1 MHTKVKVSC
10 IRNWRECRTNDV
22 HPLGMDELDGPEGA
36 ARVVHFDGTSVRARP
51 DDDSKLRLLSS
62 PSELRSLSSLS
73 CSRPC
78 VFSPPAYKDDEFCVW
93 VSVCAGAGVCKSGK
107 PTGAAV

>member
-1 MHTKVKVSC
+1 
-10 IRNWRECRTNDV
+10 
-22 HPLGMDELDGPEGA
+22 MDELSGPEGA

-51 DDDSKLRLLSS
+51 GDESKLRSLSS
-62 PSELRSLSSLS
+62 QSELRSLSSPS

-78 VFSPPAYKDDEFCVW
+78 ILFPSFAYKDDEFVW
-93 VSVCAGAGVCKSGK
+93 MYVCAGAGVCESGK